1 MREGEPCLV
10 LQPTWCVDQRPVTPR
25 TLYMDPQSAHQK
37 QDLGDIKRRV
47 TSIEDAI
54 AGQNRRMDRIEL
66 WLDRI
71 EQRLMLMDLRR

>member
-1 MREGEPCLV
+1 MRNTEPCLV
-10 LQPTWCVDQRPVTPR
+10 LQPAWRVDQRQPPQGTVY
-25 TLYMDPQSAHQK
+25 LDPESTRQK
-37 QDLGDIKRRV
+37 QDLGNLKRRV
-47 TSIEDAI
+47 TNIEDAI